1 MLLNSWPPQDKRFLS
16 HFRSAF
22 TPVDAFSSSS
32 LSAQPGRHLIDP
44 FWVWHAH
51 CFDQCREEKHVADL
65 CHSLESTLVGR
76 GQQADRSP
84 STKQPEGLTHAKHR
98 CIRRG

>member
-32 LSAQPGRHLIDP
+32 LSAQPGRHLMIS
-44 FWVWHAH
+44 FGFGMRIA
-51 CFDQCREEKHVADL
+51 L
-65 CHSLESTLVGR
+65 TNVGKKNMLLIFVIR
-76 GQQADRSP
+76 LNQRWLAVGSRRIALRRP
-84 STKQPEGLTHAKHR
+84 SN
-98 CIRRG
+98 RRD